1 MLQHSQPTHARNEQ
15 NERGARK
22 KKQNK
27 NETTMN
33 GRGNAQRTL
42 AFNAHFDGKFEIISP
57 CLVSESLCIPFE
69 PF

>member
-1 MLQHSQPTHARNEQ
+1 
-15 NERGARK
+15 
-22 KKQNK
+22 
-27 NETTMN
+27 MN